1 MAIEASRISI
11 AQGED
16 VAITVKVIDAS
27 DVAVNIDGYTLK
39 ASVRI
44 EREGKIEII
53 TKATGGSGIVISD
66 APGGVYVIT
75 ISSADTKKLRVPAV
89 YFWDTW
95 RVDAGQ
101 LAQLAYGE
109 LEVLGSA
116 VQP

>member
-1 MAIEASRISI
+1 MAIEADRISI
-11 AQGED
+11 VQGED
-16 VAITVKVIDAS
+16 VSITVSVIDA
-27 DVAVNIDGYTLK
+27 DGAAVDITNFTLK

-44 EREGKIEII
+44 EREGKVEII
-53 TKATGGSGIVISD
+53 TKETGGSGIAITD
-66 APGGVYVIT
+66 AAGGVYVIT

-95 RVDAGQ
+95 RADAGQ